1 MSTVNTSDKQP
12 EKKWFGETGES
23 TLAFFGST
31 WNGLST
37 DEARNRFEIY
47 GPNSLK
53 IAKPRSRVAVF
64 FSQFAS
70 PLIYIL
76 LVAGIIVGILG
87 NTEDAVIIFI
97 VLLLNALV
105 GTYQEGKAEDT
116 LSALGSLTATEAEV
130 VRNGVEEIIS
140 DREVVP
146 GDIIL
151 VTEGNKVP
159 ADARL
164 IETSS
169 LAVDESALTGE
180 AESVEK
186 DDQIILSGEPSEADQ
201 LNMVFKGTF
210 VTRGRGRAIVVA
222 TGKNSVVGKISEA
235 LVLIDTDVPLKKN
248 IKKLST
254 IIITAIGII
263 SVAIFLLGI
272 SAQKGALEMF
282 SIVVALAVSAIPE
295 GLPVVVTLVLALG
308 VWRMSKQ
315 RVLVKR
321 LQAVEALGQ
330 ASVIALDKT
339 GTVTRNEMMV
349 EKLYTASGTYDV
361 VGKGYEAKGSLFQNG
376 ESIVA
381 PDHADLMA
389 AGRSAVLVSSARVFF
404 HEKEG
409 IWRVSG
415 DPTEASL
422 LVFGEKLGFH
432 RDDIEK
438 EYPRVREIPFSSDI
452 KMRAVINR
460 EKGTNILRVVGAPEV
475 VLPVANRV
483 FDGTGVSEINE
494 LKKKEIA
501 AAVASMSH
509 AGLRVVVCAESHSVS
524 DAIDPKNLPPLE
536 LVAIFGIADA
546 IRSEVPAALR
556 SAREAGIAVVMITG
570 DHKVTAMS
578 IARKVGIMEQES
590 EIITGE
596 EIRAL
601 KEAEFLKRIPSLKVY
616 ARITPE
622 LKLSIIE
629 SYKKLG
635 HTIAMTGDGVN
646 DALSLVAADLGV
658 SMGKIGSEVAKD
670 ASDIILLDD
679 NFGGIVSAIKEGRNI
694 YKSIQRV
701 LFYLLSTNTGEVLVI
716 LAALSVGLSI
726 PLLPSQIIWLN
737 MVTDGFLVVALAM
750 EPRSQNLSKYVGHAE
765 LVTKKMLLRVLIIG
779 TVMMCVTMLIFSW
792 YIDQGFLK
800 ASTVALTTLAVLQ
813 WLNALNSRSATRSVF
828 SVPLKNPYLFGA
840 FLAVILLQ
848 ILAVYTPILQSVL
861 HTVSLGI
868 YDWFLIISMSLSVIV
883 ADEALKLFRRIRAKR
898 IPGEINSTYESS

>member
-339 GTVTRNEMMV
+339 GTVTRN
-349 EKLYTASGTYDV
+349 
-361 VGKGYEAKGSLFQNG
+361 
-376 ESIVA
+376 
-381 PDHADLMA
+381 
-389 AGRSAVLVSSARVFF
+389 
-404 HEKEG
+404 
-409 IWRVSG
+409 
-415 DPTEASL
+415 
-422 LVFGEKLGFH
+422 
-432 RDDIEK
+432 
-438 EYPRVREIPFSSDI
+438 
-452 KMRAVINR
+452 
-460 EKGTNILRVVGAPEV
+460 
-475 VLPVANRV
+475 
-483 FDGTGVSEINE
+483 
-494 LKKKEIA
+494 
-501 AAVASMSH
+501 
-509 AGLRVVVCAESHSVS
+509 
-524 DAIDPKNLPPLE
+524 
-536 LVAIFGIADA
+536 
-546 IRSEVPAALR
+546 
-556 SAREAGIAVVMITG
+556 
-570 DHKVTAMS
+570 
-578 IARKVGIMEQES
+578 
-590 EIITGE
+590 
-596 EIRAL
+596 
-601 KEAEFLKRIPSLKVY
+601 
-616 ARITPE
+616 
-622 LKLSIIE
+622 
-629 SYKKLG
+629 
-635 HTIAMTGDGVN
+635 
-646 DALSLVAADLGV
+646 
-658 SMGKIGSEVAKD
+658 
-670 ASDIILLDD
+670 
-679 NFGGIVSAIKEGRNI
+679 
-694 YKSIQRV
+694 
-701 LFYLLSTNTGEVLVI
+701 
-716 LAALSVGLSI
+716 
-726 PLLPSQIIWLN
+726 
-737 MVTDGFLVVALAM
+737 
-750 EPRSQNLSKYVGHAE
+750 
-765 LVTKKMLLRVLIIG
+765 
-779 TVMMCVTMLIFSW
+779 
-792 YIDQGFLK
+792 
-800 ASTVALTTLAVLQ
+800 
-813 WLNALNSRSATRSVF
+813 
-828 SVPLKNPYLFGA
+828 
-840 FLAVILLQ
+840 
-848 ILAVYTPILQSVL
+848 
-861 HTVSLGI
+861 
-868 YDWFLIISMSLSVIV
+868 
-883 ADEALKLFRRIRAKR
+883 
-898 IPGEINSTYESS
+898 